1 MGERFVIIGPA
12 KMRKWMYE
20 KEFSG
25 AYVSQLLGRSY
36 NYISSVLSTRKMSLT
51 TYRLLKKEFG
61 LTDSEILK
69 EENTEPAPASLCFS
83 VELQIRP
90 DRVKFSLLHNGAEMY
105 SAFSRIQG
113 KREVD
118 LVKAISYA
126 AHLCYKFAEQK
137 EIGGNHAQ

>member
-1 MGERFVIIGPA
+1 MGERSVIIDPA

-61 LTDSEILK
+61 LTDSDILK
-69 EENTEPAPASLCFS
+69 EKKTELSPVSLGYS

-90 DRVKFSLLHNGAEMY
+90 DRVKFSLLHNGTEMY
-105 SAFSRIQG
+105 SAFARIQG
-113 KREVD
+113 EREVD

-137 EIGGNHAQ
+137 DIGS

>member
-1 MGERFVIIGPA
+1 MGERSVIIDPA

-36 NYISSVLSTRKMSLT
+36 NYISSVLSTRRMSLT

-69 EENTEPAPASLCFS
+69 EENTEPAPRVPLFLRRASGKAGPRQVLAPS
-83 VELQIRP
+83 QRHGDVQ
-90 DRVKFSLLHNGAEMY
+90 RVCQNPGRA
-105 SAFSRIQG
+105 
-113 KREVD
+113 
-118 LVKAISYA
+118 
-126 AHLCYKFAEQK
+126 
-137 EIGGNHAQ
+137 GG